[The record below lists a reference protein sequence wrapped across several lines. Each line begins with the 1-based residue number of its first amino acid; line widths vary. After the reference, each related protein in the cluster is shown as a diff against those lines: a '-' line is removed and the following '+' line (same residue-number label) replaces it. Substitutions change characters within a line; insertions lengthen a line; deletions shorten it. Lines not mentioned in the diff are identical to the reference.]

1 MNILI
6 SSGLI
11 SLAALIAASGPA
23 LAVQPQ
29 ATAASQASQS
39 QPKPESKP
47 KPQSKP
53 VLPVRAQDALTRCLI
68 ESTSPDDKRV
78 LVKWVFSVIAQHP
91 DISTMTRI
99 DAAQRTMIDRDAANV
114 LEQLLA
120 DQCAAP
126 LRVAMKQSGTD
137 AIGKSFQALGTS
149 AATDMLQNP
158 QVVSS
163 GAGLMKHLDM
173 QRILLALIVP

>member
-1 MNILI
+1 MSM

-11 SLAALIAASGPA
+11 SLAVFVATSGPA
-23 LAVQPQ
+23 LAAQPQ
-29 ATAASQASQS
+29 AAAASQVSQS
-39 QPKPESKP
+39 QP
-47 KPQSKP
+47 QSKP
-53 VLPVRAQDALTRCLI
+53 QPKSQSKPALPVRAQDALTRCLI
-68 ESTSPDDKRV
+68 ESTSPDEKRV

-91 DISTMTRI
+91 DISAMTRI
-99 DAAQRTMIDRDAANV
+99 DPAQRSVIDRDAAKV
-114 LEQLLA
+114 FEQLLA

-173 QRILLALIVP
+173 QRILLALIAP

>member
-1 MNILI
+1 MKIEMSTALL
-6 SSGLI
+6 SLTLLP
-11 SLAALIAASGPA
+11 LAALPVSAAQPQPAAPSRPAAQSAPKAAS
-23 LAVQPQ
+23 
-29 ATAASQASQS
+29 
-39 QPKPESKP
+39 
-47 KPQSKP
+47 
-53 VLPVRAQDALTRCLI
+53 PVRAQDALTRCLI
-68 ESTSPDDKRV
+68 ESTSEDEKRI

-91 DISTMTRI
+91 DIASMTRI
-99 DAAQRTMIDRDAANV
+99 DATQRTSIDRDAAAV
-114 LEQLLA
+114 FETLLA

-137 AIGKSFQALGTS
+137 AIGRSFQALGTS

-173 QRILLALIVP
+173 QRILMALIAP

>member
-1 MNILI
+1 MKIEMSTALL
-6 SSGLI
+6 SLTLLP
-11 SLAALIAASGPA
+11 LAALPVSAA
-23 LAVQPQ
+23 QPQ
-29 ATAASQASQS
+29 PAAPSRPAAQS
-39 QPKPESKP
+39 APKAVSPI
-47 KPQSKP
+47 
-53 VLPVRAQDALTRCLI
+53 RAQDALTRCLI
-68 ESTSPDDKRV
+68 ESTSEDEKRI

-91 DISTMTRI
+91 DIASMTRI
-99 DAAQRTMIDRDAANV
+99 DAAQRTTIDRDAAAV
-114 LEQLLA
+114 FETLLA

-137 AIGKSFQALGTS
+137 AIGRSFQALGTS

-173 QRILLALIVP
+173 QRILMALIAP